1 VKCSICGGLLIWD
14 YEKGEVVCSNC
25 GLVHGKLTTLEVA
38 EYRVVDNCNNFKEVR
53 KQSGKTRSLE
63 SREYKYHL
71 KLYRKCVKI
80 IKGKPWLEINY
91 EKVLESGKFIHTIK
105 SRASMKALRNIDENG
120 YWSMIQEGLKYIASI
135 NPAFLARSERSKYAL
150 AYIVAVKIKT
160 GKYPSKEDVVYVF
173 NISDT
178 SYRRLCMIAEKILNN
193 MCVKALNAFRRI

>member
-1 VKCSICGGLLIWD
+1 MKCSICGGPLIWD
-14 YEKGEVVCSNC
+14 YERGEVVCSSC

-38 EYRVVDNCNNFKEVR
+38 EYRVDNHNNVKEVR
-53 KQSGKTRSLE
+53 KQSEKTRRLD